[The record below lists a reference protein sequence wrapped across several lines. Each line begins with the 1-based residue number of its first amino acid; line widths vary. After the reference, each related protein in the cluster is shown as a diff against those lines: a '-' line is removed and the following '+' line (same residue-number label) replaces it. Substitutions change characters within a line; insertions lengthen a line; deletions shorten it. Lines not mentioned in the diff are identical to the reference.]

1 MGPSQTAYLAL
12 LALVACERAFEL
24 WLSRRN
30 AARAFARGGVEL
42 GREHFGWMRA
52 LHALL
57 LAGSAL
63 EVTGLG
69 RAFDARLALPMLALV
84 IGAQALRYW
93 AIAALGA
100 RWNVRVIVVPGDP
113 AVTTGPYRW
122 LRHPNYLAVVI
133 EGFALP
139 LVHGAW
145 LTALVFSVLNAWLL
159 RTRIRVEER
168 ALAEHCGGAARLGE
182 LPRFVPIRGSR

>member
-1 MGPSQTAYLAL
+1 MSTQAAYLAL
-12 LALVACERAFEL
+12 LALVACERGLEL
-24 WLSRRN
+24 RLSRRN
-30 AARAFARGGVEL
+30 AARAFARGGIEV
-42 GREHFGWMRA
+42 GGEHFGWMRV
-52 LHALL
+52 LHAALL
-57 LAGSAL
+57 LGCAL

-93 AIAALGA
+93 AIAALGE
-100 RWNVRVIVVPGDP
+100 RWNVRVIVVPGEP
-113 AVTTGPYRW
+113 AVTTGPYRF
-122 LRHPNYLAVVI
+122 LRHPNYLAVAI

-145 LTALVFSVLNAWLL
+145 ISALAFSALNAWLL

-168 ALAEHCGGAARLGE
+168 ALAEHCGYAARLGG
-182 LPRFVPIRGSR
+182 LPRFVRIRGSR